1 MPHLEN
7 TPTAGVVTCTRR
19 LEWDAM
25 HRIPRHESK
34 CAAFHGH
41 RYAVELTCLAPLDTL
56 GRVIDF
62 GVVKE
67 LVGGWI
73 DANWDHTAILQRDDP
88 DPAIREIAASNER
101 HGRPVYWM
109 DVPPTA
115 ENMAVELA
123 RVATTLLGPTGVH
136 LQRLR
141 LWETPNG
148 SAEWVAG

>member
-1 MPHLEN
+1 MEN
-7 TPTAGVVTCTRR
+7 HGTVTCTRR

-34 CAAFHGH
+34 CAAFLGH
-41 RYAVELTCLAPLDTL
+41 RYAAELTCLAPLDDR

-67 LVGGWI
+67 RVGGWI
-73 DANWDHTAILQRDDP
+73 DENWDHTAILQRDDP
-88 DPAIREIAASNER
+88 DPAIQLLAASNTA

-115 ENMAVELA
+115 EQLAAELA
-123 RVATTLLGPTGVH
+123 RVAQGLLADTGVK
-136 LQRLR
+136 LVRVR
-141 LWETPNG
+141 IWETPNG
-148 SAEWVAG
+148 SAEWTAPSA

>member
-1 MPHLEN
+1 MDES
-7 TPTAGVVTCTRR
+7 VTCTRR

-41 RYAVELTCLAPLDTL
+41 RYAVELTLRAGLDDR
-56 GRVIDF
+56 GRVLDF
-62 GVVKE
+62 GVVKS

-88 DPAIREIAASNER
+88 EPAVRAIAESNAR
-101 HGRPVYWM
+101 FGRPVYWM
-109 DVPPTA
+109 DAPPTA
-115 ENMAVELA
+115 ECMAIELA
-123 RVATTLLGPTGVH
+123 RVARELLAPTGVQ
-136 LQRLR
+136 LVRLR

-148 SAEWVAG
+148 SAEWVLGSEGP

>member
-1 MPHLEN
+1 ML
-7 TPTAGVVTCTRR
+7 TCTRR

-41 RYAVELTCLAPLDTL
+41 RYAAELTCLAPLDDR

-62 GVVKE
+62 GVVKA

-73 DANWDHTAILQRDDP
+73 DEHWDHTAILQRDDP
-88 DPAIREIAASNER
+88 EPAIREIAEANAR
-101 HGRPVYWM
+101 FGRPVYWM
-109 DVPPTA
+109 DLPPTA
-115 ENMAVELA
+115 ECMAAELA
-123 RVATTLLGPTGVH
+123 RVAQGLLAPTGVK
-136 LQRLR
+136 LVSLR

-148 SAEWVAG
+148 SAEWRAEPFWGAG

>member
-1 MPHLEN
+1 MEN
-7 TPTAGVVTCTRR
+7 HGTVTCTRR

-41 RYAVELTCLAPLDTL
+41 RYAAELTCLAPLDDR

-67 LVGGWI
+67 RVGGWI
-73 DANWDHTAILQRDDP
+73 DENWDHTAILQRDDP
-88 DPAIREIAASNER
+88 DPAIQLLAASNAA

-115 ENMAVELA
+115 EQLAAELA
-123 RVATTLLGPTGVH
+123 RVAQGLLADTGVK
-136 LQRLR
+136 LVRVR
-141 LWETPNG
+141 IWETPNG
-148 SAEWVAG
+148 SAEWTAPA